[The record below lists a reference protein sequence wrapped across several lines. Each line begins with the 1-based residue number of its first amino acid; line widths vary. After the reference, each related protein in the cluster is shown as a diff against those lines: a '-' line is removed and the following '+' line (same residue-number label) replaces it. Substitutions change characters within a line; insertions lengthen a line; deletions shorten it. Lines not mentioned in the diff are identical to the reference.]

1 MTYRKIYGTKE
12 KCNWVCPLGT
22 HSECPGSEN
31 IICCVLAH
39 LHCDHGGQSTHCPD
53 CGVQYNP
60 GCPYVL
66 FLGYL
71 SFMDAVTI
79 VMPNIIMDLLYEK
92 KTISFQA
99 CMTQLFI
106 GHLFGGAELFTPG
119 CHGLWPLCGHLQ
131 TLALFDHH
139 ESASVC
145 YASSPGPGWWVF
157 TCCSST
163 SLCLQPF
170 FLWPQCNWPL
180 HLWHVQLVETCLHWH
195 LHYWPH
201 SGCQWWGDLCG
212 HLHALTHLLWSHPAL
227 PEES

>member
-66 FLGYL
+66 FLGCL

-106 GHLFGGAELFTPG
+106 GHLFGGAELLLLVVMA
-119 CHGLWPLCGHLQ
+119 C
-131 TLALFDHH
+131 DHYV
-139 ESASVC
+139 AIC
-145 YASSPGPGWWVF
+145 K
-157 TCCSST
+157 
-163 SLCLQPF
+163 
-170 FLWPQCNWPL
+170 PL
-180 HLWHVQLVETCLHWH
+180 H
-195 LHYWPH
+195 Y
-201 SGCQWWGDLCG
+201 
-212 HLHALTHLLWSHPAL
+212 LTIMSQRMCVMLLLLA
-227 PEES
+227 